1 MITNQKALRAAFW
14 AANPEL
20 LGKPI
25 SGAEMIELNY
35 DSVPPNH
42 ESFSSLQEANEYR
55 EKMLAAIQ

>member
-1 MITNQKALRAAFW
+1 MKINPALVYVWNNQ
-14 AANPEL
+14 L